1 MTNRDLVLT
10 YLRSVSPRAASNRDI
25 QEATGIESRREV
37 YELTQELMEE
47 GEIHGT
53 RAEGRWLF
61 WIGDAETLPEP
72 IPAPRRARRMRP
84 SDFRAL
90 ARRRMSEHFNT
101 SLERGWVGEVH
112 KQFDFVAPYGRLVG
126 HALYPRRVGGRRWAP
141 AKGAAIAEHVW
152 LLEKTG
158 APETFL
164 VFGNDRRVPVM
175 WLERFGNL
183 VFRVRF
189 FFLTADGE
197 LEELSNP
204 AAVGRGRSQTEEET
218 DLGGSPD
225 SAGST
230 FHPPLD
236 PLPSREGS
244 VSGEGSSQAEEGDAP
259 GEESS

>member
-1 MTNRDLVLT
+1 MTNRELVLT

-25 QEATGIESRREV
+25 QEATGIDSRREV

-90 ARRRMSEHFNT
+90 ARRRMSEYFNT

-112 KQFDFVAPYGRLVG
+112 KQFDFVASYGRIVG
-126 HALYPRRVGGRRWAP
+126 HALYPRRVRGTRWAP

-164 VFGNDRRVPVM
+164 VFGNERRMPVM
-175 WLERFGNL
+175 WLERYGNL

-197 LEELSNP
+197 LEELTMPSTP
-204 AAVGRGRSQTEEET
+204 AG
-218 DLGGSPD
+218 
-225 SAGST
+225 
-230 FHPPLD
+230 
-236 PLPSREGS
+236 
-244 VSGEGSSQAEEGDAP
+244 GSSQSGEEDMP
-259 GEESS
+259 GEEPR